1 MATNSDPARV
11 TRHHDDP
18 THIHKVCLGRR
29 PCCPPLLKA
38 DFSFLSILQAGARGN
53 ADAGWEIATGSNL
66 GSITSGNQFRDANT
80 ASWSDNVDR
89 HFRVGYNLDLQFS
102 LTASASDTPK
112 PAAALLVST
121 GLIATA

>member
-1 MATNSDPARV
+1 MMILRIFIKFAWVVGLVA
-11 TRHHDDP
+11 
-18 THIHKVCLGRR
+18 L
-29 PCCPPLLKA
+29 PLSSA
-38 DFSFLSILQAGARGN
+38 NFSFASIPQAGARGN
-53 ADAGWEIATGSNL
+53 ADAGWEIATGSSL